1 MRLSEEEDYG
11 DHHQKVAISWWNVR
25 PVILVLATSVVL
37 SLVALLGFTAG
48 VSFSDYNGLEFF
60 SNTITAW
67 SEPET
72 LKGGDG
78 GLGPPPPLPED
89 YGSGTFRL
97 LSKSM
102 YDGGN
107 LPYAYTCMAEDG
119 VGTSPPFYWENAPAN
134 TKQFFLMMETDAY
147 KHDGTYLYTR
157 DDWTIYNIPAETTSI
172 EAGNIGSVGIRG
184 GTYPGT
190 EMHIYNPPCPF
201 GSGNKTYFF
210 TIYAVSDDLGSTICP
225 SGTYT
230 DTTTTPNTL
239 RCNTDST
246 DEIGINMASLAD
258 TMGIVVGSASMTT
271 SFCMY
276 SDAQASCTMGNYLRH
291 QVQRPAGAAKGDI
304 FEPELGGKEQKMA
317 GSSLAQEVYTKSLFH
332 LSAAAQ
338 QGQIVDDDAEIPKNA
353 RIKKEKMIAS
363 TKTTSTTSDAA
374 IKSSKKDDNIIKT
387 DKTLEATTRGKPMMS
402 SGKADVVE
410 EAKESSSKKDKKSS
424 SSKSSS
430 SSKKDSRDGKKSDSD
445 DTKKSNSP
453 HKSQKSSK

>member
-1 MRLSEEEDYG
+1 MRLSEENHGDY
-11 DHHQKVAISWWNVR
+11 HQKETNSSWWNVR
-25 PVILVLATSVVL
+25 PVFLVLGTSVVL

-48 VSFSDYNGLEFF
+48 ISFSDYNGLEFF

-67 SEPET
+67 SEPDT
-72 LKGGDG
+72 VKGANSGPNP
-78 GLGPPPPLPED
+78 PPPPLPAD
-89 YGSGTFRL
+89 FGSGSFRL
-97 LSKSM
+97 LSKTM

-119 VGTSPPFYWENAPAN
+119 VGVSPPFYWENAPAN

-157 DDWTIYNIPAETTSI
+157 DDWTIYNIPAEVTSI
-172 EAGNIGSVGIRG
+172 EAGNAGSVGIRG

-210 TIYAVSDDLGSTICP
+210 TIYAVSDDLGSIICP
-225 SGTYT
+225 AGTYT
-230 DTTTTPNTL
+230 DTTTTPSTL

-291 QVQRPAGAAKGDI
+291 QAQRPAGAAMGDI

-317 GSSLAQEVYTKSLFH
+317 GSSLAQEVYTKSIFH

-338 QGQIVDDDAEIPKNA
+338 QGQIVDEDEEIPKNA
-353 RIKKEKMIAS
+353 RIKKEKV
-363 TKTTSTTSDAA
+363 TTSTTKTVPSSATATDVTM
-374 IKSSKKDDNIIKT
+374 KSSKNSVT
-387 DKTLEATTRGKPMMS
+387 MNNAEASLGSTTRGSPMMS
-402 SGKADVVE
+402 SGKPEVVE
-410 EAKESSSKKDKKSS
+410 ETSSKKEKKSS
-424 SSKSSS
+424 SSF
-430 SSKKDSRDGKKSDSD
+430 KKDSKSSNGDDKKKS
-445 DTKKSNSP
+445 KSA
-453 HKSQKSSK
+453 HKSEKSSK